1 MLTEAQF
8 QILYHLTAHKY
19 TNQRI
24 LSETLGC
31 SLGKTNSLLK
41 AMREENWLSE
51 EYTLTES
58 GYAQLK
64 PYKVDNAIIMAAGMS
79 SRFAPLSY
87 EKPKGTLVV
96 KGEVLIERQIRQ
108 IQEAGIL
115 DITVVVGYMKEK
127 FFYLQDK
134 FGVDI
139 VINED
144 YYRYNNTSTLIKVLD
159 RLKNTY
165 ICSSD
170 NYFVDNVFEKYVYDS
185 YYSAVYFPGKTDEYG
200 LKTDKKGVIKEV
212 CYGAQDMWCMLG
224 HAYFSKWFSKKFS
237 EILVKEYDTGNTKKE
252 LWENLM
258 ARNLSQL
265 KMYIRHYDA
274 DKVLEFDSLEE
285 LRAFDDRY
293 LENSGSGI
301 FRNICRVLHC
311 EEADITDIE
320 VIKQG
325 LTNLSF
331 HFRVKENAYV
341 YRHPGPG
348 TEKYISRES
357 EAFSVSLAK
366 KLGLDPTAIEISAKE
381 GWKISRYLSNVRN
394 MDYHNEREVRQALGM
409 VKRLHDAAIVSP
421 YDFDIWRRTE
431 NLIAKTGAS
440 HKDFEDFESLH
451 QGMQKLYEYA
461 KQDGGDWIL
470 CHCDCYDPNFLIDEE
485 GAMVLIDWEYSGND
499 DPANDLG
506 TFICCSDYTY
516 EEALGIFE
524 IYYGRKPEFKELR
537 HNLAYV
543 AIASYYW
550 YVWAIYQESIG
561 NTIGQYLFLWYR
573 NAKEYRKRAVEMY
586 EGGEAAWQK
595 RILEN

>member
-1 MLTEAQF
+1 MLSQDQF
-8 QILYHLTAHKY
+8 QILYYLTTHKY

-24 LSETLGC
+24 LSEILDC

-41 AMREENWLSE
+41 AMRKENWLSE
-51 EYTLTES
+51 SYALTEF
-58 GYAQLK
+58 GYAQLQ
-64 PYKVDNAIIMAAGMS
+64 PYKVDNAVIMAAGMS

-87 EKPKGTLVV
+87 EKPKGMLVV

-108 IQEAGIL
+108 LQETGIRN
-115 DITVVVGYMKEK
+115 ITIVVGYMKEK

-144 YYRYNNTSTLIKVLD
+144 YYRYNNTSTLIRVLD

-170 NYFVDNVFEKYVYDS
+170 NYFVENVFEKYVYDS

-200 LKTDKKGVIKEV
+200 LKTDKNGIIKEI
-212 CYGAQDMWCMLG
+212 CYGAEDMWCMLG
-224 HAYFSKWFSKKFS
+224 HAYFSKRFSKKFS
-237 EILVKEYDTGNTKKE
+237 EILLKAYDTGNTKKE
-252 LWENLM
+252 LWENLL
-258 ARNLSQL
+258 ARNLTQL
-265 KMYIRHYDA
+265 NIRIRCYDE

-285 LRAFDDRY
+285 LRAFDNRY

-301 FRNICRVLHC
+301 FRNICRVLKC
-311 EEADITDIE
+311 EESEITDIE

-331 HFRVKENAYV
+331 HFQVKGKSYV

-357 EAFSVSLAK
+357 EAFSVSVAK
-366 KLGLDPTAIEISAKE
+366 KLELDSTAIEISAKE
-381 GWKISRYLSNVRN
+381 GWKISHYLLNTRIL
-394 MDYHNEREVRQALGM
+394 DYHNEKEVCQALRM
-409 VKRLHDAAIVSP
+409 VKKLHDAAIISP

-431 NLIAKTGAS
+431 NLIAKTAAS
-440 HKDFEDFESLH
+440 HKDFEDFDSLY
-451 QGMQKLYEYA
+451 QGMQKLYEYT
-461 KQDGGDWIL
+461 KKDGVKKVL
-470 CHCDCYDPNFLIDEE
+470 CHCDCYDPNFLIDEK
-485 GAMVLIDWEYSGND
+485 GDMVLIDWEYSGND

-516 EEALGIFE
+516 EDALRVFE
-524 IYYGRKPEFKELR
+524 IYYGREPEFKELR

-573 NAKEYRKRAVEMY
+573 NAKEYRKCAIEMY

-595 RILEN
+595 KISEN

>member
-1 MLTEAQF
+1 MLSQDQF
-8 QILYHLTAHKY
+8 QILYYLTTHKY

-24 LSETLGC
+24 LSEILDC

-41 AMREENWLSE
+41 AMRKENWLSE
-51 EYTLTES
+51 SYALTEF
-58 GYAQLK
+58 GYAQLQ
-64 PYKVDNAIIMAAGMS
+64 PYKVDNAVIMAAGMS

-87 EKPKGTLVV
+87 EKPKGMLVV

-108 IQEAGIL
+108 LQETGIRN
-115 DITVVVGYMKEK
+115 ITIVVGYMKEK

-144 YYRYNNTSTLIKVLD
+144 YYRYNNTSTLIRVLD

-170 NYFVDNVFEKYVYDS
+170 NYFVENVFEKYVYDS

-200 LKTDKKGVIKEV
+200 LKTDKNGIIKEI
-212 CYGAQDMWCMLG
+212 CYGAEDMWCMLG
-224 HAYFSKWFSKKFS
+224 HAYFSKRFSKKFS
-237 EILVKEYDTGNTKKE
+237 DILLKAYDTGNTKKE
-252 LWENLM
+252 LWENLL
-258 ARNLSQL
+258 ARNLTQL
-265 KMYIRHYDA
+265 NIRIRCYDE

-285 LRAFDDRY
+285 LRAFDNRY

-301 FRNICRVLHC
+301 FRNICQVLKC
-311 EEADITDIE
+311 EESEITDVE

-331 HFRVKENAYV
+331 HFQVKGKSYV

-357 EAFSVSLAK
+357 EAFSVSVAK
-366 KLGLDPTAIEISAKE
+366 KLELDSTAIEINAKE
-381 GWKISRYLSNVRN
+381 GWKISHYLLNTRIL
-394 MDYHNEREVRQALGM
+394 DYHNEREVCQALRM
-409 VKRLHDAAIVSP
+409 VKKLHDAAIVSP

-431 NLIAKTGAS
+431 NLIAKTAAS
-440 HKDFEDFESLH
+440 HKDFEDFDSLY
-451 QGMQKLYEYA
+451 QGMQKLYEYT
-461 KQDGGDWIL
+461 KKDGVKKVL
-470 CHCDCYDPNFLIDEE
+470 CHCDCYDPNFLIDEK
-485 GAMVLIDWEYSGND
+485 GDMVLIDWEYSGND

-516 EEALGIFE
+516 EDALRVFE
-524 IYYGRKPEFKELR
+524 IYYGREPEFKELR

-573 NAKEYRKRAVEMY
+573 NAKEYRKCAIEMY
-586 EGGEAAWQK
+586 EGGEATWQK
-595 RILEN
+595 KISEN